1 MCEALREGSAGAV
14 LALANLLPEPCAALA
29 RAIRDRRDEDAQ
41 RLQAELA
48 AGDAQV
54 RAAGGIPAL
63 KAAVAERI
71 AAYPPEVRAPLAPAP
86 AGATAA

>member
-1 MCEALREGSAGAV
+1 VREGSAGAV

-29 RAIRDRRDEDAQ
+29 SAIRDRRDEDAE
-41 RLQAELA
+41 RLQAELST
-48 AGDAQV
+48 GDAQV

-71 AAYPPEVRAPLAPAP
+71 AAYPPEVRAPLAHAA
-86 AGATAA
+86 AGAATA

>member
-1 MCEALREGSAGAV
+1 M
-14 LALANLLPEPCAALA
+14 LALANLLPEPCVALA
-29 RAIRDRRDEDAQ
+29 RAIRDRRDEDAR

-86 AGATAA
+86 AGAAAA